1 MKNMNDIIWA
11 DTVDSTNSEARR
23 LLEEL
28 DNLSVLT
35 ALSQTSGR
43 GQRGNSWISEK
54 GKNILLSIVLKFGE
68 RHARMIQAY
77 DQFCISEL
85 AALSAVEFLSEYD
98 VSAKIKWPND
108 IYVGDRKIGGIL
120 IENSLSGEWISAS
133 IIGIGLNINQKE
145 FEDSLPNPTSMIL
158 ETGATKDFDIK
169 RCILRFNE
177 IFNRYHER
185 YLNVSGGFQALR
197 KLYLAQMWRK
207 DLLSKFIDNSSGAT
221 FKGTITG
228 LSDIG
233 HLMIENEKGELKEFA
248 FKEITYII

>member
-1 MKNMNDIIWA
+1 MKNKYDIIWL
-11 DTVDSTNSEARR
+11 DEVDSTNDEARR
-23 LLEEL
+23 RIDAC
-28 DNLSVLT
+28 DNLSVVA
-35 ALSQTSGR
+35 ALSQSAGR
-43 GQRGNSWISEK
+43 GQRGNSWSSEG
-54 GKNILLSIVLKFGE
+54 GKNLLFSIVLKFDGTLTGKF
-68 RHARMIQAY
+68 RAY
-77 DQFCISEL
+77 DQSAISEMTSL
-85 AALSAVEFLSEYD
+85 CIVDFLSTYGIK
-98 VSAKIKWPND
+98 AQIKWPND
-108 IYVGDRKIGGIL
+108 IYVGDRKICGIL
-120 IENSLSGEWISAS
+120 IENSLQDRWLSSS

-145 FEDSLPNPTSMIL
+145 FDDSLPNPTSMIL

-185 YLNVSGGFQALR
+185 YLNISGGFQALR